1 MSLVVCSNQD
11 ENRRSTQSGGTTQSI
26 FKPYSFR
33 NGLSSTYKIPPNS
46 QVALQSAKYTLDGRL
61 PLTSNS
67 NVLYQYYGEDLAD
80 DEDINQKSTA
90 CPIRTPI
97 FEGKYNDIIE
107 VTPEQVARELKSTM
121 NENIFHPQLRDL
133 VDVNVKRDGTSN
145 EFQGFTI
152 DYDYFDDANNTIP
165 GASEIESQ
173 VSVSGINDDEFTWDG
188 TTFETAE
195 STSGMPSVGILTG
208 KPISLHNGS
217 FVVDFNDPNTA
228 GLEWAVGLSRYVNTN
243 RDNGESPDLRAP
255 SYYFF
260 PTDIGGQLEAPE
272 EDYFFD
278 YVVCRDSEGILKVY
292 HNAYDST
299 NITEYLNGT
308 TGTASRELVYGQD
321 DIDADYDID
330 TNSEG
335 YHKVRFTMVGQQ
347 IKIELL
353 DTDGLN
359 PAVLYEYNSERTN
372 EQQLSA
378 VSQAK
383 WSMYPL
389 LYVESDSDTFGN
401 SLVVEQYTAA
411 TNVTTTIT
419 SLKNSWFNSVE
430 GTEYEGLALEL
441 ETRDWNDQTVSPR
454 VDFLTYAGILG
465 GANQVINLENYLIM
479 APSDVFKPSGDA
491 NTEKILGFEGASPT
505 NSYVYGSGSDPHTRR
520 TFTSISTPSFLATKS
535 MFIRLDN
542 FTQSSVNALMG
553 NKSSIIAH
561 LPRFDGQVETGR
573 LYHEPKNLI
582 FLDLNNSN
590 ELNLSSFDI
599 SFVYSNEQFVES
611 LTGTSVVVLYFRQKP
626 N

>member
-11 ENRRSTQSGGTTQSI
+11 DNRRSIQSGGTTQNI

-61 PLTSNS
+61 PLTTNS
-67 NVLYQYYGEDLAD
+67 NILYQYYGQELSD
-80 DEDINQKSTA
+80 DEDINAKSTA

-107 VTPEQVARELKSTM
+107 VTPEQLAAELKSSM
-121 NENIFHPQLRDL
+121 NTNIFHPQLRDL
-133 VDVNVKRDGTSN
+133 VNVTVKRDETSN
-145 EFQGFTI
+145 EFLGFTI
-152 DYDYFDDANNTIP
+152 DYEYFDTTNSTIP

-173 VSVSGINDDEFTWDG
+173 VSLSGFNDDEFTWNG
-188 TTFETAE
+188 ESYETKTA
-195 STSGMPSVGILTG
+195 TSGLPAVGILTG

-217 FVVDFNDPNTA
+217 FVVDFDDPNSA
-228 GLEWAVGLSRYVNTN
+228 GLEWAIGLSRYVNTT
-243 RDNGESPDLRAP
+243 REAGSSFDLRAP
-255 SYYFF
+255 NYYSFNS
-260 PTDIGGQLEAPE
+260 PGGQRPSEA
-272 EDYFFD
+272 YFFD
-278 YVVCRDSEGILKVY
+278 YVVCREEDTLKVY
-292 HNAYDST
+292 HSAYDSSVVFD
-299 NITEYLNGT
+299 NGEK
-308 TGTASRELVYGQD
+308 GIVSRELQYGQD
-321 DIDADYDID
+321 DIAADYDLD
-330 TNSEG
+330 ENADE
-335 YHKVRFTMVGQQ
+335 YKKVRFTMIGER

-353 DTDGLN
+353 DEAGTT
-359 PAVLYEYNSERTN
+359 AATLYEYNTARTN
-372 EQQLSA
+372 AQQLSA

-383 WSMYPL
+383 WSMYPV
-389 LYVESDSDTFGN
+389 LYVQSDATTFGN
-401 SLVVEQYTAA
+401 SLVVDQYTAA
-411 TNVTTTIT
+411 TNVTTTIN
-419 SLKNSWFNSVE
+419 SLKNSWYNSVE

-441 ETRDWNDQTVSPR
+441 ETRDWNDQQVSPR
-454 VDFLTYAGILG
+454 QDILTYAGILT

-479 APSDVFKPSGDA
+479 SPSNVFKPSGDA
-491 NTEKILGFEGASPT
+491 NTEKILGFDGATPT
-505 NSYVYGSGSDPHTRR
+505 NDYVYGAGGHSTRR
-520 TFTSISTPSFLATKS
+520 RFTSVTTPQFLATRS

-542 FTQSSVNALMG
+542 LTQQSVNALMG

-582 FLDLNNSN
+582 FLDLNNPN
-590 ELNLSSFDI
+590 EMSLSSFDI

>member
-11 ENRRSTQSGGTTQSI
+11 ENRRSTQTGGTTQSI

-33 NGLSSTYKIPPNS
+33 NALSSTYKIPPNS

-61 PLTSNS
+61 PLTSNTS
-67 NVLYQYYGEDLAD
+67 VLYQYYGEELLD
-80 DEDINQKSTA
+80 DEDINQLSTS

-97 FEGKYNDIIE
+97 FEGRYNDIIE
-107 VTPEQVARELKSTM
+107 VTPEQVARELKSSM
-121 NENIFHPQLRDL
+121 NETMFHPQLRDL

-173 VSVSGINDDEFTWDG
+173 VSVSGINDDDFTWDG
-188 TTFETAE
+188 TNFETAE
-195 STSGMPSVGILTG
+195 PTSDIPSVGILTG

-217 FVVDFNDPNTA
+217 FVVDFNDPNSVD
-228 GLEWAVGLSRYVNTN
+228 LDWAVGLSRYVNTN
-243 RDNGESPDLRAP
+243 RDVGYTPDKRAP
-255 SYYFF
+255 SYYHFNSDER
-260 PTDIGGQLEAPE
+260 PSEA
-272 EDYFFD
+272 YFFD
-278 YVVCRDSEGILKVY
+278 YMVCREDDILKVY
-292 HNAYDST
+292 HSVYDSSLFDDG
-299 NITEYLNGT
+299 E
-308 TGTASRELVYGQD
+308 TGILSRELVYGQD
-321 DIDADYDID
+321 DIAADYDLS
-330 TNSEG
+330 TNTSA
-335 YHKVRFTMVGQQ
+335 YHKVRFTMIGQK
-347 IKIELL
+347 IKIEML

-359 PAVLYEYNSERTN
+359 PDVLYEYNDARTN
-372 EQQLSA
+372 AQQLSA

-383 WSMYPL
+383 WSMYPV
-389 LYVESDSDTFGN
+389 LYVESDASTFGN
-401 SLVVEQYTAA
+401 SLVVDQYTAA
-411 TNVTTTIT
+411 TNVTTSIT
-419 SLKNSWFNSVE
+419 SLQNSWFNSVE

-454 VDFLTYAGILG
+454 TAFLTYKGLLG
-465 GANQVINLENYLIM
+465 GSNDVINLENYLIM
-479 APSDVFKPSGDA
+479 APSDVFKPSSDA
-491 NTEKILGFEGASPT
+491 NTDQILGFKGASPT
-505 NSYVYGSGSDPHTRR
+505 KSYVYGSGSDPTTRR
-520 TFTSISTPSFLATKS
+520 TFTSVSTPVFLATRS

-542 FTQSSVNALMG
+542 LTQQSVNALMG
-553 NKSSIIAH
+553 NKSSIVAH

-590 ELNLSSFDI
+590 ELSLSSFDI

>member
-11 ENRRSTQSGGTTQSI
+11 ENRRSTQTGATSQSI

-67 NVLYQYYGEDLAD
+67 NVLYQYYGDDLEDN
-80 DEDINQKSTA
+80 EDINQLSTS

-97 FEGKYNDIIE
+97 FEGRNNDVIE
-107 VTPEQVARELKSTM
+107 VTPEQVAQEL
-121 NENIFHPQLRDL
+121 NRALGENIFHPQLRDL

-152 DYDYFDDANNTIP
+152 DYDYLSDANNTIP

-173 VSVSGINDDEFTWDG
+173 VSVSGENEDEFTWDG
-188 TTFETAE
+188 TNFETVAR
-195 STSGMPSVGILTG
+195 TSGMPSVGILTG

-217 FVVDFNDPNTA
+217 FVVDFNDPNSA
-228 GLEWAVGLSRYVNTN
+228 SLEWAVGLSRYVNTN
-243 RDNGESPDLRAP
+243 RQGDASPDLRAP

-272 EDYFFD
+272 EQYFFD
-278 YVVCRDSEGILKVY
+278 YVVCRDSAGILKVY
-292 HNAYDST
+292 HNAYDSD
-299 NITEYLNGT
+299 NITTYLNGT

-321 DIDADYDID
+321 DVAADYDIE
-330 TNSEG
+330 TNASA
-335 YHKVRFTMVGQQ
+335 YHKVRFTMEGQK
-347 IKIELL
+347 IKIEML

-359 PAVLYEYNSERTN
+359 PDVLYEYNSARTN

-389 LYVESDSDTFGN
+389 LYIESNATTFGN
-401 SLVVEQYTAA
+401 SLVVDQYTGA
-411 TNVTTTIT
+411 TNVTTTVN

-441 ETRDWNDQTVSPR
+441 ETRDWNDQAVTPR
-454 VDFLTYAGILG
+454 TAFLTYKGILG
-465 GANQVINLENYLIM
+465 GANAVINLENYLIM

-505 NSYVYGSGSDPHTRR
+505 KSYVYGSVPAPTTRR
-520 TFTSISTPSFLATKS
+520 TFTSVSTPVFLATRS

-542 FTQSSVNALMG
+542 LTQQSVNALMG

-590 ELNLSSFDI
+590 ELSLSSFDI

-611 LTGTSVVVLYFRQKP
+611 LTGTSVVVLYFRQRP
-626 N
+626 S